1 MKITVVGLGYV
12 GLSNAVLLAQ
22 HNEVVGVDI
31 SQDRVD
37 AVNAR
42 ISPIVDVE
50 LSQYLRKK
58 QLNISASTDL
68 KQAITG
74 SNYVIVSTPTHYDE
88 STNVFDTSTVEGVIS
103 NILKYAPNALIIVK
117 STLPVGFIDVVRGR
131 LDTNAVIFSPEFLR
145 EERRFMIIYIPAV
158 LLLVRSQKG
167 RVFRSAIGSRC
178 IERQY

>member
-37 AVNAR
+37 AVNAKV
-42 ISPIVDVE
+42 SPIVDVE

-88 STNVFDTSTVEGVIS
+88 STVSLTSTVKRDFKYP
-103 NILKYAPNALIIVK
+103 KYAPNGSIIVK
-117 STLPVGFIDVVRGR
+117 STLPVGLLMTEVV
-131 LDTNAVIFSPEFLR
+131 
-145 EERRFMIIYIPAV
+145 
-158 LLLVRSQKG
+158 
-167 RVFRSAIGSRC
+167 
-178 IERQY
+178 